1 MNKGHILVI
10 EDDKSI
16 INFLTI
22 SLKTNQYK
30 VDVAKNGLT
39 GISLFLTNMPDMVLL
54 DLGLPDIDGTEVIKQ
69 IRMTSNIP
77 IIVISARGQDEEKVE
92 ALDLGADDF
101 VTKPFSI
108 QELLARIRVG
118 FRKSLP
124 ENSVQNVFQAEGLK
138 IDYEMRQVYAEGK
151 LIHLTPIEYKILLLL
166 VKNAGKVLTH
176 RYLQN
181 EVWGYADEK
190 ECQSLRVFMANIRKK
205 IEKDT
210 NHPQYIVTE
219 VGVGYRF
226 VGKQA

>member
-16 INFLTI
+16 INFLNI
-22 SLKTNQYK
+22 SLKTNDYK
-30 VDVAKNGLT
+30 VDIAQNGLT
-39 GISLFLTNMPDMVLL
+39 GMSLFYTNKPDLILL
-54 DLGLPDIDGTEVIKQ
+54 DLGLPDVDGTEVIKQ
-69 IRMTSNIP
+69 IRMSSQTP

-108 QELLARIRVG
+108 HELLARIRVG
-118 FRKSLP
+118 FRKVMP
-124 ENSVQNVFQAEGLK
+124 DNTVENVYETGNLK
-138 IDYEMRQVYAEGK
+138 IDYERRQVFVDQE

-181 EVWGYADEK
+181 EVWGYTDEK

-210 NHPQYIVTE
+210 NHPEFIVTE

-226 VGKQA
+226 VGK

>member
-1 MNKGHILVI
+1 MTNGRILVI

-16 INFLTI
+16 INFLSI
-22 SLKTNQYK
+22 SLKTNHYK
-30 VDVAKNGLT
+30 VDVAENGLN
-39 GISLFLTNMPDMVLL
+39 GVSLFFTNKPDMILL

-69 IRMTSNIP
+69 IRMSSNIP

-101 VTKPFSI
+101 VMKPFSI
-108 QELLARIRVG
+108 QELMARIRVG
-118 FRKSLP
+118 LRRAQP
-124 ENSVQNVFQAEGLK
+124 EGTVQNIFQAGGLK
-138 IDYEMRQVYAEGK
+138 IDYEMRQVTIDDEPV
-151 LIHLTPIEYKILLLL
+151 HLTPIEYKILLLL

-181 EVWGYADEK
+181 EVWGYTDDK

-210 NHPQYIVTE
+210 NHPEYIMTE
-219 VGVGYRF
+219 VGIGYRF
-226 VGKQA
+226 VGKSL

>member
-16 INFLTI
+16 INFLNI
-22 SLKTNQYK
+22 SLKTNDYK
-30 VDVAKNGLT
+30 VDIAQNGLT
-39 GISLFLTNMPDMVLL
+39 GMSLFYTNKPDLILL
-54 DLGLPDIDGTEVIKQ
+54 DLGLPDVDGTEVIKQ
-69 IRMTSNIP
+69 IRMSSQTP

-108 QELLARIRVG
+108 HELLARIRVG
-118 FRKSLP
+118 FRKVMP
-124 ENSVQNVFQAEGLK
+124 DNTVENVYETGNLK
-138 IDYEMRQVYAEGK
+138 IDYERRQVFVDGE
-151 LIHLTPIEYKILLLL
+151 LIHLTPMEYKILLLL
-166 VKNAGKVLTH
+166 VKNTGKVLTH

-210 NHPQYIVTE
+210 NHPEFIVTE

-226 VGKQA
+226 VGK

>member
-16 INFLTI
+16 INFLNI
-22 SLKTNQYK
+22 SLKTNDYK
-30 VDVAKNGLT
+30 VDIAQNGLT
-39 GISLFLTNMPDMVLL
+39 GMSLFYTNKPDLILL
-54 DLGLPDIDGTEVIKQ
+54 DLGLPDVDGTEVIKQ
-69 IRMTSNIP
+69 IRMSSKTP

-108 QELLARIRVG
+108 HELLARIRVG
-118 FRKSLP
+118 FRKVMPDSTV
-124 ENSVQNVFQAEGLK
+124 ENVYETGNLK
-138 IDYEMRQVYAEGK
+138 IDYERRQVFVDQE

-210 NHPQYIVTE
+210 NHPEFIVTE

-226 VGKQA
+226 VGK

>member
-16 INFLTI
+16 IHFLTI
-22 SLKTNQYK
+22 SLKTNNYK
-30 VDVAKNGLT
+30 VDAASNGLT
-39 GISLFLTNMPDMVLL
+39 GISLFYTNKPDLVLL
-54 DLGLPDIDGTEVIKQ
+54 DLGLPDVDGTEVIRQ
-69 IRMTSNIP
+69 IRMSSQTP

-108 QELLARIRVG
+108 HELLARIRVG
-118 FRKSLP
+118 FRKVLP
-124 ENSVQNVFQAEGLK
+124 ERTIENVYESGDLK
-138 IDYEMRQVYAEGK
+138 IDYERRQVYVEQE
-151 LIHLTPIEYKILLLL
+151 LVHLTPIEYKILLLL
-166 VKNAGKVLTH
+166 VKNTGKVLTH

-181 EVWGYADEK
+181 EVWGYSDEK

-210 NHPQYIVTE
+210 NHPEYIITE

-226 VGKQA
+226 VGK

>member
-16 INFLTI
+16 INFLSI
-22 SLKTNQYK
+22 SLKTNEYK
-30 VDVAKNGLT
+30 VDVAENGLN
-39 GISLFLTNMPDMVLL
+39 GISLFLTNKPDLVLL

-69 IRMTSNIP
+69 IRFSSRIP
-77 IIVISARGQDEEKVE
+77 IIVISARGQDSEKVE

-108 QELLARIRVG
+108 QELLARVRVG
-118 FRKSLP
+118 LRKTVP
-124 ENSVQNVFQAEGLK
+124 DAVIQNVFKAGGLK
-138 IDYEMRQVYAEGK
+138 IDYEMRQVTVDEAP
-151 LIHLTPIEYKILLLL
+151 IHLTPMEYKILLLL

-176 RYLQN
+176 RYLQS
-181 EVWGYADEK
+181 EIWGYADEN
-190 ECQSLRVFMANIRKK
+190 EFQSLRVFMANIRKK

-210 NHPQYIVTE
+210 NQPKYIVTE

-226 VGKQA
+226 VGN

>member
-22 SLKTNQYK
+22 SLKTNNYK
-30 VDVAKNGLT
+30 IDVAQNGLT
-39 GISLFLTNMPDMVLL
+39 GMSLFYTNKPDLVLL
-54 DLGLPDIDGTEVIKQ
+54 DLGLPDIDGTEIIHQ
-69 IRMTSNIP
+69 IRLSSQTP
-77 IIVISARGQDEEKVE
+77 VIVISARGQEEEKVE

-108 QELLARIRVG
+108 HELLARIRVG
-118 FRKSLP
+118 FRKIMP
-124 ENSVQNVFQAEGLK
+124 EQAVANIYESGDLK
-138 IDYEMRQVYAEGK
+138 IDYEMRQVYVGQEM
-151 LIHLTPIEYKILLLL
+151 IHLTPIEYKILILL
-166 VKNAGKVLTH
+166 VKNTGKVLTH

-181 EVWGYADEK
+181 EVWGYAEEK

-210 NHPQYIVTE
+210 NHPEYIVTE

-226 VGKQA
+226 VGK

>member
-1 MNKGHILVI
+1 MNKGYILVI

-16 INFLTI
+16 INFLNI

-30 VDVAKNGLT
+30 VDVAENGLD
-39 GISLFLTNMPDMVLL
+39 GISLFFTNKPDMILL

-69 IRMTSNIP
+69 IRLSSNIP
-77 IIVISARGQDEEKVE
+77 IIVISARGQDSEKVE

-108 QELLARIRVG
+108 HELLARIRVG
-118 FRKSLP
+118 FRKTMP
-124 ENSVQNVFQAEGLK
+124 ESVVMNVFESGNLK
-138 IDYEMRQVYAEGK
+138 IDYEMRLVHVEDE

-181 EVWGYADEK
+181 EIWGYADEK
-190 ECQSLRVFMANIRKK
+190 EFQSLRVFMANIRKK

-210 NHPQYIVTE
+210 NQPEYIVTE

-226 VGKQA
+226 VGK